1 MTNSFNISVV
11 IPSYNRG
18 QVLLDTI
25 TYLRELSNDIQ
36 IIVVDQT
43 EQHVDHIADQLSTW
57 HSDNTIE
64 LIKLDKPSVVIAMNT
79 GLSAANKD
87 YVLFV
92 DDDIKPF
99 PNLLSEYQSLISNAH
114 FGIVAGR
121 VVQPWDDEQGVN
133 NNSTENFSFN
143 GLQNCDAQYFIGCN
157 VLINKHIALKLGGFD
172 QNFVGTAHDYER
184 EFSDRVL
191 NAGQDVVYCADAAV
205 HHLKEE
211 SGGIRTYGHFLKT
224 MKPHHAVGA
233 YYYILRSKRINNKLL
248 RIVHRV
254 RQRVITRTHLK
265 QPWWIPLTLVGD
277 ILGIVWASY
286 LWSSGPSLI
295 KQEQHHKQN

>member
-1 MTNSFNISVV
+1 MTNSFNISIV

-25 TYLRELSNDIQ
+25 KYLRELSNDIQ

-43 EQHVDHIADQLSTW
+43 EQHVAHIAEQLSTW
-57 HSDNTIE
+57 HSTNTIE

-79 GLSAANKD
+79 GLNAANQD

-92 DDDIKPF
+92 DDDVRPF
-99 PNLLSEYQSLISNAH
+99 PNLLLEYQSLISKTH

-121 VVQPWDDEQGVN
+121 VVQPWDDEQGVS
-133 NNSTENFSFN
+133 NNSTESFSFN
-143 GLQNCDAQYFIGCN
+143 GLRNCNAQYFIGCN
-157 VLINKHIALKLGGFD
+157 VLINKRVALKLGGFD

-191 NAGQDVVYCADAAV
+191 NADQNVVYCADAAV
-205 HHLKEE
+205 YHLKEE
-211 SGGIRTYGHFLKT
+211 TGGIRTYGHFLKT

-233 YYYILRSKRINNKLL
+233 YYYILRSKRIDNKLM

-277 ILGIVWASY
+277 ILGLVWASY
-286 LWSSGPSLI
+286 LWVSGPSLI
-295 KQEQHHKQN
+295 NQEQQQKQN